1 MYKSLILFFLW
12 LVNISIANHAS
23 LPQEIIHVGTDYDS
37 DGVLGWTFSGN
48 IGVNPMLNLQRGINY
63 VFEMNAPHYQLILQ
77 EHEHPDVII
86 GQSLGS
92 GLGHFKVLFTDEY
105 ENVIRYKSS
114 DALHM
119 HGDILLSGHY
129 TEPAPQPTPAPQPAP
144 GPQPTPAPQ
153 PTPTP
158 QPSVPEPGA
167 CCLEDKAVCWACKY
181 DWSIDKYCHYFPNTQ
196 GCTDPHACCKALI
209 ASCLA
214 CELNMNIQD
223 YCNVNPMT
231 VGCGYGENGEE
242 EVDESVGSRIILD
255 IDYDTIGSQGS
266 SLRGLW
272 EAMLIREMSLVMGI
286 EKDRITIDRVTRG
299 SVIVDFSVHDGPN
312 GEISPEQSV
321 ELLNDMILN
330 TASSMWTSNNFH
342 VLPTAN
348 RIKSWPL
355 PKVTGD
361 IMDVPDHTHYHPSPV
376 PNTPTTIHTTVHTHT
391 HGDNNTHTHDTNS
404 DDEGLSETTIWIL
417 VGSGVVLVGLLL
429 VYVFVWTR
437 PQHKIVTHR
446 NMRPHTLQPLAYP
459 LYKKRTDRRF

>member
-1 MYKSLILFFLW
+1 MYKCLILFFLW
-12 LVNISIANHAS
+12 LVHLSVAS
-23 LPQEIIHVGTDYDS
+23 HEGLSQEIIHVGTDYDN

-48 IGVNPMLNLQRGINY
+48 IGVNPLLSLERGVNY
-63 VFEMNAPHYQLILQ
+63 VFEMNAPHYKLILQ
-77 EHEHPDVII
+77 EHDHPDVII

-92 GLGHFKVLFTDEY
+92 GLGHFNVLFTDEH
-105 ENVIRYKSS
+105 ENVIRYKS
-114 DALHM
+114 DGALHM

-129 TEPAPQPTPAPQPAP
+129 TGTPAPAPQPAP
-144 GPQPTPAPQ
+144 APEPTPA
-153 PTPTP
+153 
-158 QPSVPEPGA
+158 PEPGA
-167 CCLEDKAVCWACKY
+167 CCLDDKAVCQACKY
-181 DWSIDKYCHYFPNTQ
+181 DWSIDKYCHYFPNTRDCPQ
-196 GCTDPHACCKALI
+196 AHACCKALI

-223 YCNVNPMT
+223 YCNINPMT
-231 VGCGYGENGEE
+231 VGCGYGESGED
-242 EVDESVGSRIILD
+242 EVDESVGSRVILD

-272 EAMLIREMSLVMGI
+272 EAMLIREMSVVMGI
-286 EKDRITIDRVTRG
+286 DKDRITIDRVTRG
-299 SVIVDFSVHDGPN
+299 SVIVDFSIHDGPS

-355 PKVTGD
+355 PQVPGD
-361 IMDVPDHTHYHPSPV
+361 IMDVPDHTHHHPSPAPV
-376 PNTPTTIHTTVHTHT
+376 PTTIHTTIHTHT
-391 HGDNNTHTHDTNS
+391 QAGNNTHAHDTKTEE
-404 DDEGLSETTIWIL
+404 EGLSETTVWIL

-429 VYVFVWTR
+429 IYVFVWTR

-446 NMRPHTLQPLAYP
+446 NYQPMNPLDPVTYP
-459 LYKKRTDRRF
+459 LYKKRVNRRF